1 MNCKLK
7 ETVLQDSP
15 TETEFAQSFANELRA
30 KFPIFQ
36 NSNKIFFDNASTTQK
51 PKAVIDQINS
61 FYLERCSNAGRAS
74 YRWSTQNHAEIEK
87 TRVKV
92 AEFISASPD
101 EVVFTQ
107 GATDSLNLV
116 ATSWGL
122 FNLQDGDEIMVCL
135 EDHKSAVQPWLNLK
149 ETLSYFGKQ
158 IKIVEIS
165 MDSMGDYSFAS
176 IRNNLSARTR
186 LIAISH
192 IHHVFGLDME
202 VQGVREIVKD
212 NVLISLDASQSA
224 AHLNVD
230 SKSLGCDF
238 ISFSGHKMFA
248 ANGSGVLWIHP
259 RLHSQLR
266 PTRSGGH
273 TTSNQNSIAS
283 IFEAGTQNIPAILS
297 LAPAIDFI
305 QKTGLVEIKNYVS
318 DLTFYLLEKL
328 KALPRIEF
336 SRGFAIC
343 NCKEGYGIISFKI
356 DGINSQDLA
365 FLLDANDIFVRSGDH
380 CLNKSLQDDDYI
392 RVSLQCYNTKDEIDH
407 FAEVLERTLDE
418 IL

>member
-1 MNCKLK
+1 LNCTINGNSSDSLSEPKLALSSAK
-7 ETVLQDSP
+7 
-15 TETEFAQSFANELRA
+15 ELRS

-51 PKAVIDQINS
+51 PKSVIDNIGF
-61 FYLERCSNAGRAS
+61 FYSERCSNSGRAS
-74 YRWSTQNHAEIEK
+74 YRWSTQNHTDIEK

-92 AEFISASPD
+92 AEFINASPE

-149 ETLSYFGKQ
+149 ETLSYFGKN

-176 IRNNLSARTR
+176 IKNNLTDRTR

-202 VQGVREIVKD
+202 VQGVREIVKE
-212 NVLISLDASQSA
+212 NVLISLDASQSV
-224 AHLNVD
+224 AHLKVD
-230 SKSLGCDF
+230 SKALGCDF
-238 ISFSGHKMFA
+238 ISFSGHKVFA
-248 ANGSGVLWIHP
+248 ANGSGILWVHP

-273 TTSNQNSIAS
+273 AS
-283 IFEAGTQNIPAILS
+283 TNKTGISSLFEAGTQNIPAILS
-297 LAPAIDFI
+297 FSPAIDFI
-305 QKTGLVEIKNYVS
+305 QETGMEWIKNYVS
-318 DLTFYLLEKL
+318 DLSFYLLEKL
-328 KALPRIEF
+328 KVLPRIEF
-336 SRGFAIC
+336 ARGFAIC
-343 NCKEGYGIISFKI
+343 NCKVGYGIISFKI
-356 DGINSQDLA
+356 DGINTADLA
-365 FLLDANDIFVRSGDH
+365 FLLDANDIFVRTGDH
-380 CLNKSLQDDDYI
+380 CINKSLQDDEHI

-407 FAEVLERTLDE
+407 FAEVLERALDE